1 VGLCL
6 VAMPACTT
14 GSGTHYCLLRLPA
27 YRTQLHHP
35 AAMDLGD
42 LSRHPAQIVGCTVHP
57 PTTLSRGGS
66 AGTGTRTGSP
76 ESTHKKK
83 SAAPLV
89 AEAHILQNPWLRPPG
104 LVPPPCDDGS
114 EAGPAGSRFS
124 GGGGRWAPRRAAQ
137 PVTRTPAV
145 GGVAISGHGTTRS
158 DPTGAQTGP
167 GIAIF
172 PDRTGLDHAMQVQM
186 QRA

>member
-1 VGLCL
+1 VRLCL

-14 GSGTHYCLLRLPA
+14 GSGTHSTTAPA
-27 YRTQLHHP
+27 CVSDATAPSCRNGSGRSFSAPCPNRGLYSTPPH
-35 AAMDLGD
+35 DIE
-42 LSRHPAQIVGCTVHP
+42 SRRIRWHWHTYGI
-57 PTTLSRGGS
+57 SRIHS
-66 AGTGTRTGSP
+66 Q
-76 ESTHKKK
+76 KKK